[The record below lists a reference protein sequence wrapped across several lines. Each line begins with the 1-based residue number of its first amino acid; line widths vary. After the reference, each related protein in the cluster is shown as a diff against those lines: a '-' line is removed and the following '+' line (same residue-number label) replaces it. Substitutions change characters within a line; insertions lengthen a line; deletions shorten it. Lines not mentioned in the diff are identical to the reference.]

1 MSVSAQRSCNDQG
14 FSLVELAVYILL
26 LGIISTVIAMVAVS
40 LFRSEQTVSRVT
52 SASNDSQ
59 IISTMLG
66 NDIRNARA
74 FKVGPNAV
82 VASVASS
89 GSTVSWQCVQWVVSA
104 TNNTLTRQALPDTG
118 TVPTWTAGTTFAKN
132 VTRVSASTPYFSG
145 GSSAVEAG
153 TATGSVTYNFALPSA
168 GSNTLNATGNLSNR
182 VAQTGARCW

>member
-1 MSVSAQRSCNDQG
+1 MPHSLAPQRDAG
-14 FSLVELAVYILL
+14 FSLVELAVYVLV
-26 LGIISTVIAMVAVS
+26 LGIISTVVAMVAVS

-59 IISTMLG
+59 VISTLLG

-74 FKVGPNAV
+74 FKVSANAV

-89 GSTVSWQCVQWVVSA
+89 DSTVSWQCVQWVVS
-104 TNNTLTRQALPDTG
+104 TTSNSLTRQALPDTG
-118 TVPTWTAGTTFAKN
+118 TVPSWTAGTTLAKS

-145 GSSAVEAG
+145 GSSATEAG
-153 TATGSVTYNFALPSA
+153 TAIGSVTYNFALPSA
-168 GSNTLNATGNLSNR
+168 GTNTLQASGMLSNR